1 MGKQKNK
8 NKYLFSIRNRIFI
21 FAVLVTAIPSLSM
34 GLLLQNMLQTTL
46 EEKVKQKFAD
56 SAQIMEREISL
67 WLKKRVYD
75 LTVFSNAS
83 IVSETVTAYLKMPEK
98 KADHSKKRLQH
109 IKILETYLSTLQH
122 QFKNYV
128 RIFVLSRTG
137 SVIAASES
145 GGRARP
151 FPFPNDC
158 IEQISDKQ
166 WFKGNAYIDSR
177 DKSPLIL
184 IGVPFFLD
192 QLYEYETLL
201 AIEVRLTGLLPLLD
215 PAKFRDSG
223 DWTYESLVDMKT
235 GRQFLYGRG
244 AKKVLNEIALA
255 PSDHSQKLREY
266 VNGRGERLM
275 GLVVP
280 FRELEWGLFITE
292 NYEKAFSGLINARH
306 RNIIILCCFTVLM
319 GIVAYL
325 LTRQIMVPLSALTKG
340 AERVAEGDLDVRL
353 PVYRNDEIGFAT
365 TVFNEM
371 VAKLKLSQTKLEQLA
386 TIDPL
391 TGLNNRKR
399 VMSIL
404 RDHYKYYRRYKT
416 GFSVLMIDVDHF
428 KDVNDTYGHQAGD
441 TVLKQ
446 VAEIF
451 NENLRNVDSAGRYGG
466 EEFLVILAE
475 SGMDESIQAAER
487 IRKAVA
493 SHKFIHEDQ
502 EIQVHICVGIGRIQ
516 KQDGDEQKVVK
527 RADIALYR
535 AKNEGRNRVVYQ
547 ADDDQQR
554 DAPEAGKYL
563 SP

>member
-1 MGKQKNK
+1 MGKRKNK
-8 NKYLFSIRNRIFI
+8 NRYLLSIRNRILV

-46 EEKVKQKFAD
+46 EEKVKQKFSD
-56 SAQIMEREISL
+56 SAQIMEGEISL

-83 IVSETVTAYLKMPEK
+83 IVSEAVTAYLKAPEQRT
-98 KADHSKKRLQH
+98 DNSEDRLPN

-122 QFKNYV
+122 QFKDYV

-137 SVIAASES
+137 SVIAVSES
-145 GGRARP
+145 GGRERP
-151 FPFPNDC
+151 FPFPDDY

-166 WFKGNAYIDSR
+166 WFNGNAYSDSR

-184 IGVPFFLD
+184 IGVPLFVD

-215 PAKFRDSG
+215 PAKFGDSG
-223 DWTYESLVDMKT
+223 EWTYESLVDIKT

-244 AKKVLNEIALA
+244 AKKVLTGISLA
-255 PSDHSQKLREY
+255 PSGDRQKLCEY
-266 VNGRGERLM
+266 ANGMGERLM

-280 FRELEWGLFITE
+280 FRELEWGLFIAE
-292 NYEKAFSGLINARH
+292 NYEKAFSGLIHARH
-306 RNIIILCCFTVLM
+306 RNIIIICCFSVLM
-319 GIVAYL
+319 GIVAYR
-325 LTRQIMVPLSALTKG
+325 LTRQIMVPLSALTRG
-340 AERVAEGDLDVRL
+340 AERVAGGDLDVRL
-353 PVYRNDEIGFAT
+353 PVRRNDEIGFAT

-371 VAKLKLSQTKLEQLA
+371 VGKLKLSQKKLEQLA
-386 TIDPL
+386 TTDPL

-399 VMSIL
+399 VISIL
-404 RDHYKYYRRYKT
+404 RDVYKYYRRYAT
-416 GFSVLMIDVDHF
+416 EFSVLMLDVDHF
-428 KDVNDTYGHQAGD
+428 KVINDTYGHQAGD

-446 VAEIF
+446 VAELL

-475 SGMDESIQAAER
+475 SGMQESIQAAER

-493 SHKFIHEDQ
+493 RHIFIHEDQ
-502 EIQVHICVGIGRIQ
+502 KIQIHISIGIGRIRQ
-516 KQDGDEQKVVK
+516 QDGDEQRVVR
-527 RADIALYR
+527 RADMALYR

-547 ADDDQQR
+547 ADDDQ
-554 DAPEAGKYL
+554 
-563 SP
+563 

>member
-1 MGKQKNK
+1 MGKHKNK
-8 NKYLFSIRNRIFI
+8 NRYLLSIRNRIFV

-46 EEKVKQKFAD
+46 EEKVKQKFVD

-83 IVSETVTAYLKMPEK
+83 IVSQAVTAYLKTPEEQVNS
-98 KADHSKKRLQH
+98 DESRLPN

-122 QFKNYV
+122 QFKGYV
-128 RIFVLSRTG
+128 RILVLSRAG

-145 GGRARP
+145 GGRERP
-151 FPFPNDC
+151 FPFPDDY
-158 IEQISDKQ
+158 IEQISDRH

-184 IGVPFFLD
+184 IGIPLFLD

-201 AIEVRLTGLLPLLD
+201 AIEVRLTGLLDLLD
-215 PAKFRDSG
+215 PTKFGESG
-223 DWTYESLVDMKT
+223 EWTYQSLVDMKT

-244 AKKVLNEIALA
+244 AKKALSEINLS
-255 PSDHSQKLREY
+255 PSGDRQALREY
-266 VNGRGERLM
+266 ANSAGERLM

-280 FRELEWGLFITE
+280 FRELEWGLFIVE
-292 NYEKAFSGLINARH
+292 NYEKAFSGVIHARR
-306 RNIIILCCFTVLM
+306 RNILIVCCSIVLM

-325 LTRQIMVPLSALTKG
+325 LVRQIMVPLTALTRG

-353 PVYRNDEIGFAT
+353 PVRRNDEIGFAT

-371 VAKLKLSQTKLEQLA
+371 VAKLKLSQTELEQLA
-386 TIDPL
+386 TTDPL
-391 TGLNNRKR
+391 TGMNNRKR

-404 RDHYKYYRRYKT
+404 RDHYAYYRRYKT
-416 GFSVLMIDVDHF
+416 AFSVLMLDVDHF
-428 KDVNDTYGHQAGD
+428 KAVNDTYGHQAGD

-446 VAEIF
+446 VAELLK
-451 NENLRNVDSAGRYGG
+451 ENLRNVDSAGRYGG

-475 SGMDESIQAAER
+475 SGVDETIQAAER
-487 IRKAVA
+487 IRKAVE
-493 SHKFIHEDQ
+493 SHTFIHE
-502 EIQVHICVGIGRIQ
+502 EKKIRVNISVGIGRIQ
-516 KQDGDEQKVVK
+516 EQDGDEQKVVG
-527 RADIALYR
+527 RADTALYL

-547 ADDDQQR
+547 AAEDQ
-554 DAPEAGKYL
+554 
-563 SP
+563 

>member
-1 MGKQKNK
+1 MGKRKNK
-8 NKYLFSIRNRIFI
+8 HGYLLSIRNRIFV

-46 EEKVKQKFAD
+46 EEKVEQRFVD
-56 SAQIMEREISL
+56 SAQIMEREICL

-83 IVSETVTAYLKMPEK
+83 IVSEAATAYLKMPEES
-98 KADHSKKRLQH
+98 ADDSKNRLQN

-122 QFKNYV
+122 QFKDYV

-137 SVIAASES
+137 SVIAASQSS
-145 GGRARP
+145 GRDRP
-151 FPFPNDC
+151 FPFPDDY
-158 IEQISDKQ
+158 IEQISDRQ
-166 WFKGNAYIDSR
+166 WFKGNVYIDPR
-177 DKSPLIL
+177 DKSPLLL
-184 IGVPFFLD
+184 IGLPLFLD
-192 QLYEYETLL
+192 QFYEYETLL

-215 PAKFRDSG
+215 SAKFG
-223 DWTYESLVDMKT
+223 DAGNWTYESLVDVRT

-244 AKKVLNEIALA
+244 TKKVLNEINLS
-255 PSDHSQKLREY
+255 PSGDRQMLREY
-266 VNGRGERLM
+266 TNGLGERLM

-280 FRELEWGLFITE
+280 FRELEWGLFIAE
-292 NYEKAFSGLINARH
+292 NYEKAFSGMIHARH
-306 RNIIILCCFTVLM
+306 RNIIIICCFSVLM

-325 LTRQIMVPLSALTKG
+325 LTRQIMVPLSALTRG

-353 PVYRNDEIGFAT
+353 PVRRNDEIGFAT
-365 TVFNEM
+365 TVFNDM

-386 TIDPL
+386 TTDSL
-391 TGLNNRKR
+391 TGLNNRKQ

-404 RDHYKYYRRYKT
+404 HDHYAYYRRYAT
-416 GFSVLMIDVDHF
+416 AFSVLMLDVDHF
-428 KDVNDTYGHQAGD
+428 KVVNDTYGHQAGD

-475 SGMDESIQAAER
+475 SGVDESIQAAER

-493 SHKFIHEDQ
+493 SHIFTHEEQ
-502 EIQVHICVGIGRIQ
+502 KIRVHISVGIGRIQ
-516 KQDGDEQKVVK
+516 KQDRDEQKVVS
-527 RADIALYR
+527 RADMALYR
-535 AKNEGRNRVVYQ
+535 AKDEGRNRVVYQ
-547 ADDDQQR
+547 ADDDQ
-554 DAPEAGKYL
+554 
-563 SP
+563 

>member
-1 MGKQKNK
+1 MGKRKNK
-8 NKYLFSIRNRIFI
+8 NRYLLSIRNRILV
-21 FAVLVTAIPSLSM
+21 FAVLVTAIPSLCM

-56 SAQIMEREISL
+56 SAQIMEQEISL

-83 IVSETVTAYLKMPEK
+83 IVSEAVTAYLKTSEERV
-98 KADHSKKRLQH
+98 DDSKKRCPN

-122 QFKNYV
+122 QFKGYV

-137 SVIAASES
+137 SVIVASEN
-145 GGRARP
+145 GGGDRP
-151 FPFPNDC
+151 FPFPDDY
-158 IEQISDKQ
+158 IEQISDRQ

-184 IGVPFFLD
+184 IGVPLFLD

-215 PAKFRDSG
+215 PVKFGGSG
-223 DWTYESLVDMKT
+223 DWTYESLVDIKT

-244 AKKVLNEIALA
+244 AKKVLNEIYPALTA
-255 PSDHSQKLREY
+255 DSQTLREY
-266 VNGRGERLM
+266 TNSRGERLM

-280 FRELEWGLFITE
+280 FRELEWGLFIAE
-292 NYEKAFSGLINARH
+292 NYKKAFSGLIHARH
-306 RNIIILCCFTVLM
+306 RNIIIICCFGVLM
-319 GIVAYL
+319 GLVAYL
-325 LTRQIMVPLSALTKG
+325 LTRQIIVPLSALTRG
-340 AERVAEGDLDVRL
+340 AERVAEGDLNVHL
-353 PVYRNDEIGFAT
+353 PVRRNDEIGFAT
-365 TVFNEM
+365 TVFNDM
-371 VAKLKLSQTKLEQLA
+371 VAKLKLSQARLEQLA

-404 RDHYKYYRRYKT
+404 RDHYEYYRRYET
-416 GFSVLMIDVDHF
+416 EFSVLMLDVDHF
-428 KDVNDTYGHQAGD
+428 KVVNDTYGHQAGD
-441 TVLKQ
+441 MVLKQ
-446 VAEIF
+446 VAELF

-475 SGMDESIQAAER
+475 SGVDESIQAAER

-493 SHKFIHEDQ
+493 GHIFIYEEQ
-502 EIQVHICVGIGRIQ
+502 EIQVRISVGIGRIH
-516 KQDGDEQKVVK
+516 KQDGDEQNVVR
-527 RADIALYR
+527 RADMALYR
-535 AKNEGRNRVVYQ
+535 AKSEGRNRVVYQ
-547 ADDDQQR
+547 ADSDQ
-554 DAPEAGKYL
+554 
-563 SP
+563 

>member
-1 MGKQKNK
+1 M
-8 NKYLFSIRNRIFI
+8 SIRNRILV
-21 FAVLVTAIPSLSM
+21 FAVLVTAIPSLCM

-56 SAQIMEREISL
+56 SAQIMEQEISL

-83 IVSETVTAYLKMPEK
+83 IVSEAVTAYLKTSEERV
-98 KADHSKKRLQH
+98 DDSKKRCPN

-122 QFKNYV
+122 QFKGYV

-137 SVIAASES
+137 SVIVASEN
-145 GGRARP
+145 GGGDRP
-151 FPFPNDC
+151 FPFPDDY
-158 IEQISDKQ
+158 IEQISDRQ

-184 IGVPFFLD
+184 IGVPLFLD

-215 PAKFRDSG
+215 PVKFGGSG
-223 DWTYESLVDMKT
+223 DWTYESLVDIKT

-244 AKKVLNEIALA
+244 AKKVLNEIYPALTA
-255 PSDHSQKLREY
+255 DSQTLREY
-266 VNGRGERLM
+266 TNSRGERLM

-280 FRELEWGLFITE
+280 FRELEWGLFIAE
-292 NYEKAFSGLINARH
+292 NYKKAFSGLIHARH
-306 RNIIILCCFTVLM
+306 RNIIIICCFGVLM
-319 GIVAYL
+319 GLVAYL
-325 LTRQIMVPLSALTKG
+325 LTRQIIVPLSALTRG
-340 AERVAEGDLDVRL
+340 AERVAEGDLNVHL
-353 PVYRNDEIGFAT
+353 PVRRNDEIGFAT
-365 TVFNEM
+365 TVFNDM
-371 VAKLKLSQTKLEQLA
+371 VAKLKLSQARLEQLA

-404 RDHYKYYRRYKT
+404 RDHYEYYRRYET
-416 GFSVLMIDVDHF
+416 EFSVLMLDVDHF
-428 KDVNDTYGHQAGD
+428 KVVNDTYGHQAGD
-441 TVLKQ
+441 MVLKQ
-446 VAEIF
+446 VAELF

-475 SGMDESIQAAER
+475 SGVDESIQAAER

-493 SHKFIHEDQ
+493 GHIFIYEEQ
-502 EIQVHICVGIGRIQ
+502 EIQVRISVGIGRIH
-516 KQDGDEQKVVK
+516 KQDGDEQNVVR
-527 RADIALYR
+527 RADMALYR
-535 AKNEGRNRVVYQ
+535 AKSEGRNRVVYQ
-547 ADDDQQR
+547 ADSDQ
-554 DAPEAGKYL
+554 
-563 SP
+563 

>member
-1 MGKQKNK
+1 M
-8 NKYLFSIRNRIFI
+8 SIRNRILV
-21 FAVLVTAIPSLSM
+21 FAVLVTAIPSFSM

-46 EEKVKQKFAD
+46 EEKVKQKFTD
-56 SAQIMEREISL
+56 SAQIMEQEISL

-75 LTVFSNAS
+75 LTVFSNTS
-83 IVSETVTAYLKMPEK
+83 IVSENVAAYLKTTEK
-98 KADHSKKRLQH
+98 RADDSKKKLQN

-122 QFKNYV
+122 QFKYYV

-137 SVIAASES
+137 SVITVSES
-145 GGRARP
+145 GGRDRP
-151 FPFPNDC
+151 FPFPDDYA
-158 IEQISDKQ
+158 EQISDRQ

-184 IGVPFFLD
+184 IGVPLFLD

-215 PAKFRDSG
+215 PVKFGDSG
-223 DWTYESLVDMKT
+223 DWTYESLIDIKT
-235 GRQFLYGRG
+235 GQHFLYGRE
-244 AKKVLNEIALA
+244 AKKVLNGIHLA
-255 PSDHSQKLREY
+255 PSGERQKLHEY
-266 VNGRGERLM
+266 TNGMGEHLM

-280 FRELEWGLFITE
+280 FPELGWGLFIAG
-292 NYEKAFSGLINARH
+292 NYEKAFSGLIHARH
-306 RNIIILCCFTVLM
+306 RNIIIICCFSVIM

-325 LTRQIMVPLSALTKG
+325 LTRQIIVPLSALTRG
-340 AERVAEGDLDVRL
+340 AERVAKGDLDVQL
-353 PVYRNDEIGFAT
+353 PVRRNDEIGFAT

-371 VAKLKLSQTKLEQLA
+371 VAKLKLSQTELEQLA
-386 TIDPL
+386 TTDPL

-404 RDHYKYYRRYKT
+404 RDHYEYYRRFET
-416 GFSVLMIDVDHF
+416 EFSVLMLDVDHF

-446 VAEIF
+446 VAELF

-475 SGMDESIQAAER
+475 SGADESIQAAER

-493 SHKFIHEDQ
+493 SHTFIHEDQ
-502 EIQVHICVGIGRIQ
+502 EIQVHISVGIGRIQ
-516 KQDGDEQKVVK
+516 KQDRDEQKVVN
-527 RADIALYR
+527 RADMALYR

-547 ADDDQQR
+547 ATDD
-554 DAPEAGKYL
+554 E
-563 SP
+563 

>member
-1 MGKQKNK
+1 
-8 NKYLFSIRNRIFI
+8 
-21 FAVLVTAIPSLSM
+21 M

-46 EEKVKQKFAD
+46 EEKVKQKFVD

-75 LTVFSNAS
+75 LNVFSNAS
-83 IVSETVTAYLKMPEK
+83 IVSESVTVYLKTPEER
-98 KADHSKKRLQH
+98 ADDSKNRLPN

-145 GGRARP
+145 GGRDRP
-151 FPFPNDC
+151 FPFPDDY
-158 IEQISDKQ
+158 IEQIADRQ
-166 WFKGNAYIDSR
+166 WFKGSAYIDSR

-184 IGVPFFLD
+184 IGVPLFLD
-192 QLYEYETLL
+192 QFYEYETLL

-215 PAKFRDSG
+215 PAKFGDSG
-223 DWTYESLVDMKT
+223 DWTYESLVDIKT

-244 AKKVLNEIALA
+244 AKKVLNEVYPA
-255 PSDHSQKLREY
+255 PSVDGQTLREY
-266 VNGRGERLM
+266 ANGMGGRLM

-280 FRELEWGLFITE
+280 FRELEWGLFIVE
-292 NYEKAFSGLINARH
+292 NYENAFSGLIHARH
-306 RNIIILCCFTVLM
+306 RNIIIICCFSVLM

-325 LTRQIMVPLSALTKG
+325 LTRQIMVPLSALTRG

-353 PVYRNDEIGFAT
+353 PVRRNDEIGFAT

-386 TIDPL
+386 TTDSL
-391 TGLNNRKR
+391 TGLNNRKQ

-404 RDHYKYYRRYKT
+404 RDHYAYYRRYEAK
-416 GFSVLMIDVDHF
+416 FSVLMLDVDHF
-428 KDVNDTYGHQAGD
+428 KVVNDTYGHQAGD

-475 SGMDESIQAAER
+475 SGVDESIQAAER

-493 SHKFIHEDQ
+493 SHIFIHEKQ
-502 EIQVHICVGIGRIQ
+502 EIRVHISVGIGRIQ
-516 KQDGDEQKVVK
+516 KQDRDEQQVVG
-527 RADIALYR
+527 RADMALYR

-547 ADDDQQR
+547 AADDQ
-554 DAPEAGKYL
+554 
-563 SP
+563 

>member
-1 MGKQKNK
+1 MIPKQSMGKRKNK
-8 NKYLFSIRNRIFI
+8 NKYLFSIRNRIFV

-46 EEKVKQKFAD
+46 EGKVKQKFVD
-56 SAQIMEREISL
+56 SAQIMERELSL

-83 IVSETVTAYLKMPEK
+83 IVSEAVTAYLKMPEER
-98 KADHSKKRLQH
+98 ADDGKNRVPN

-122 QFKNYV
+122 QFKGYV

-137 SVIAASES
+137 SVIAASQS
-145 GGRARP
+145 GGRDRP
-151 FPFPNDC
+151 FTFPDDY
-158 IEQISDKQ
+158 IEQISDRQ
-166 WFKGNAYIDSR
+166 WFKGRAYIDSR

-184 IGVPFFLD
+184 IGVPLFLD

-201 AIEVRLTGLLPLLD
+201 AIEVRLTGLLSLLD
-215 PAKFRDSG
+215 PAKFGDSG
-223 DWTYESLVDMKT
+223 DWTYQSLVDIKT

-244 AKKVLNEIALA
+244 AKKVLSKINLS
-255 PSDHSQKLREY
+255 PFGDRQPLREY
-266 VNGRGERLM
+266 ANGMGERLM

-280 FRELEWGLFITE
+280 FRELGWGLFIAE
-292 NYEKAFSGLINARH
+292 NYEKAFSGMIHARH
-306 RNIIILCCFTVLM
+306 RNIIIVCCFSVLM

-325 LTRQIMVPLSALTKG
+325 LTRQIMVPLSALTRG

-353 PVYRNDEIGFAT
+353 PVRRNDEIGFAT

-371 VAKLKLSQTKLEQLA
+371 VANLKLSKTKLEQLA
-386 TIDPL
+386 TTDPL
-391 TGLNNRKR
+391 TGLNNRKQ
-399 VMSIL
+399 VMGIL
-404 RDHYKYYRRYKT
+404 RDHYAYYRRYKT
-416 GFSVLMIDVDHF
+416 AFSVLMLDVDHF
-428 KDVNDTYGHQAGD
+428 KVVNDTYGHQAGD

-475 SGMDESIQAAER
+475 SGVDESIQAAER

-493 SHKFIHEDQ
+493 SHTFIHEEQ
-502 EIQVHICVGIGRIQ
+502 EIQVYISVGISRIQ
-516 KQDGDEQKVVK
+516 NQDRDEQEVVG
-527 RADIALYR
+527 RADMALYR
-535 AKNEGRNRVVYQ
+535 AKDEGRNRVVYQ
-547 ADDDQQR
+547 AADDQ
-554 DAPEAGKYL
+554 
-563 SP
+563 